1 MAQNKQLTRFLE
13 EIRYRENMNQTQIA
27 KKIGVTSNYLSDV
40 KKGRADFTDELLKRI
55 YVHFPYVKNLDT
67 SSSKTPEN
75 SDSSKSTLY
84 IPSNAV
90 PSVEMTEMEYAG
102 ENHNDGIFF
111 RDKNTGQ
118 LYISVPHV
126 PYAARGEF
134 PNLADSLE
142 PMSEW
147 GREVYAVDRKANG
160 RYISFDVKGDS
171 MDNGMRKSL
180 QDGDKVLVRELEQDN
195 WRTLRAGDHRFWV
208 IVFGSSVLIKEIS
221 TFDPTTGV
229 ITCHSLNPSPE
240 YHDFELELDTVRHL
254 YYVININPAPIKC
267 I

>member
-1 MAQNKQLTRFLE
+1 MEKTVRQRLIEYLEYKGIGRNKFETMAGLSLGYITKLKNAPGADKLVGILQAAPDLNRAWLLTGEGKML
-13 EIRYRENMNQTQIA
+13 
-27 KKIGVTSNYLSDV
+27 TSQSPPE
-40 KKGRADFTDELLKRI
+40 TDR
-55 YVHFPYVKNLDT
+55 P
-67 SSSKTPEN
+67 
-75 SDSSKSTLY
+75 LY

-90 PSVEMTEMEYAG
+90 PSVEMTDVEYAG
-102 ENHNDGIFF
+102 ENHNAGVFF

-142 PMSEW
+142 PLSEW

-160 RYISFDVKGDS
+160 RYISFDIRGDS
-171 MDNGMRKSL
+171 MDNGMRRSL

-195 WRTLRAGDHRFWV
+195 WRTLRTGDHRFWV
-208 IVFGSSVLIKEIS
+208 LVFGSSVLIKEIS
-221 TFDPTTGV
+221 SFDPVTGV
-229 ITCHSLNPSPE
+229 VTCHSLNPSPE
-240 YHDFELELDTVRHL
+240 YHDFDVPLDTVRHL
-254 YYVININPAPIKC
+254 YYVIKIKPAEIEG